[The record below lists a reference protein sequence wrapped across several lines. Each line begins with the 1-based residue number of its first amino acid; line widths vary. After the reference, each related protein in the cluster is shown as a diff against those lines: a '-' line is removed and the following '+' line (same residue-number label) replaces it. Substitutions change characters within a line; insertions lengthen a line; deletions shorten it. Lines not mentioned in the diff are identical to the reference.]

1 MKVMYKIMDKE
12 QLPETNGI
20 AETKDIRLVDLPVSN
35 DNDALNLLVA
45 FVGLAQ
51 KRGAFNLEEAGKIWE
66 CVKHFRR

>member
-1 MKVMYKIMDKE
+1 MEKE
-12 QLPETNGI
+12 YLPEKNEEDAPAVENKEVRI
-20 AETKDIRLVDLPVSN
+20 VDLPVNN

-45 FVGLAQ
+45 FLGLAQ